1 MNQLFNNS
9 FKNVFH
15 GKKIL
20 ITGHTGF
27 KGSWLSIWLKELGAT
42 VIGYSLDPKN
52 KKDNFNLT
60 NLKNDIIDVRG
71 DIRDY
76 NKLNKLFKEYQPEIV
91 FHLAAQ
97 PLVKYSYEHPK
108 DTYDINVMGT
118 MNILE
123 SIRLHESTK
132 IGIIVTSDKCYEN
145 NEWVWGYR
153 ENDPMGGHDLYSSSK
168 GCCELL
174 ISSYRNSYFPEKKYE
189 HHKKIIASVRAGNV
203 IGGGDWSIGRI
214 IPDCI
219 RALESNQEIF
229 IRNTNAVRPWQHV
242 LEPLSGYLLLAEKIL
257 TDGVLFS
264 GAWNFGPKLNNIVS
278 VKELVTGMIKS
289 WGCGNWIS
297 SNVNSEEFHEATF
310 LNLDISKAK
319 FKLNW
324 EPKWSLQQTLDH
336 TVDWYKNYKAYSS
349 TELRNLCVDQIKQ
362 YVQS

>member
-1 MNQLFNNS
+1 MKQLFNNS

-60 NLKNDIIDVRG
+60 NLQNDIIDVRG

-76 NKLNKLFKEYQPEIV
+76 NKLNKLFKEYKPEIV

-123 SIRLHESTK
+123 AIRLHESTK

-174 ISSYRNSYFPEKKYE
+174 ISSYRNSYFPEK
-189 HHKKIIASVRAGNV
+189 I
-203 IGGGDWSIGRI
+203 
-214 IPDCI
+214 
-219 RALESNQEIF
+219 
-229 IRNTNAVRPWQHV
+229 
-242 LEPLSGYLLLAEKIL
+242 
-257 TDGVLFS
+257 
-264 GAWNFGPKLNNIVS
+264 
-278 VKELVTGMIKS
+278 
-289 WGCGNWIS
+289 
-297 SNVNSEEFHEATF
+297 
-310 LNLDISKAK
+310 
-319 FKLNW
+319 
-324 EPKWSLQQTLDH
+324 
-336 TVDWYKNYKAYSS
+336 
-349 TELRNLCVDQIKQ
+349 
-362 YVQS
+362 

>member
-1 MNQLFNNS
+1 MKQLFNNS

-60 NLKNDIIDVRG
+60 NLQNDIIDVRG

-76 NKLNKLFKEYQPEIV
+76 NKLNKLFKEYKPEIV

-123 SIRLHESTK
+123 AIRLHESTK

-174 ISSYRNSYFPEKKYE
+174 ISSYRNSYFPEKNMSTI
-189 HHKKIIASVRAGNV
+189 KK
-203 IGGGDWSIGRI
+203 
-214 IPDCI
+214 
-219 RALESNQEIF
+219 
-229 IRNTNAVRPWQHV
+229 
-242 LEPLSGYLLLAEKIL
+242 
-257 TDGVLFS
+257 
-264 GAWNFGPKLNNIVS
+264 
-278 VKELVTGMIKS
+278 
-289 WGCGNWIS
+289 
-297 SNVNSEEFHEATF
+297 
-310 LNLDISKAK
+310 
-319 FKLNW
+319 
-324 EPKWSLQQTLDH
+324 
-336 TVDWYKNYKAYSS
+336 
-349 TELRNLCVDQIKQ
+349 
-362 YVQS
+362 